1 MTWWNRLTRRI
12 RHRRETA
19 PRPSILA
26 LEPRTLLS
34 IARAAEVRSGLTAK
48 ATELLTASEVEILLQ
63 RAAAASSSSDGIIAV
78 VDRNGT
84 ILGVRVESGV
94 SATIEADK
102 DLLVFAVDGAV
113 AKARTGAL
121 FGNNQAPLTSRTI
134 QLISQTT
141 MTQRE
146 IQSNP
151 NIPDPNSTLRGP
163 GFVAPIGIKNHFPP
177 AVQFTPQV
185 DLFAIEHT
193 NRDSIIHPGPDH
205 IKGTPDD
212 IMLSGRFNIDPTYVP
227 PGQGLT
233 PPESYGFVSGLL
245 PSAQSRGIAT
255 LPGGIPLFK
264 NGQVVGGI
272 GIFFPGETGF
282 ATEENSNLNDAGFHD
297 PTKRDR
303 SLEAEFI
310 AFVATGGSKVAGF
323 PFPTVGNA
331 PKLPRFTLPFGRI
344 DLVGITLDLFGG
356 HGLQGLRNLLS
367 FGRRLGTG
375 DPNDGKNLPV
385 NMMGDLSL
393 PGKPVPEGWL
403 VMPHAGGGLTAQDVE
418 SAIRRGI
425 REARRVRAAI
435 RLPLDSTTRM
445 ILGVTDLEGNV
456 LGLFRMPDAT
466 VFSLD
471 VAVAKARNMAYYNDA
486 SALQPIDQIP
496 GVPAGTAFT
505 NRTVRYAA
513 LPRFPEG
520 IDTYPPGPFSIF
532 NDGGV
537 LPNGRND
544 GPPLPASD
552 YQSVQGFDAFNPGTN
567 FHDPNNIANQN
578 GVVFFPGSAALYK
591 DLDGDGIREL
601 VGGLGVSG
609 DGVDQDDDVTFE
621 AVKKY
626 NPPFSVRR
634 ADQVTV
640 RGVRLPYIKFNR
652 QPHVPLEQ
660 PTLPV
665 KTFRNLPIPRRR

>member
-1 MTWWNRLTRRI
+1 
-12 RHRRETA
+12 
-19 PRPSILA
+19 
-26 LEPRTLLS
+26 
-34 IARAAEVRSGLTAK
+34 
-48 ATELLTASEVEILLQ
+48 
-63 RAAAASSSSDGIIAV
+63 
-78 VDRNGT
+78 
-84 ILGVRVESGV
+84 
-94 SATIEADK
+94 
-102 DLLVFAVDGAV
+102 
-113 AKARTGAL
+113 
-121 FGNNQAPLTSRTI
+121 
-134 QLISQTT
+134 
-141 MTQRE
+141 
-146 IQSNP
+146 
-151 NIPDPNSTLRGP
+151 
-163 GFVAPIGIKNHFPP
+163 
-177 AVQFTPQV
+177 
-185 DLFAIEHT
+185 
-193 NRDSIIHPGPDH
+193 
-205 IKGTPDD
+205 
-212 IMLSGRFNIDPTYVP
+212 
-227 PGQGLT
+227 
-233 PPESYGFVSGLL
+233 
-245 PSAQSRGIAT
+245 
-255 LPGGIPLFK
+255 
-264 NGQVVGGI
+264 
-272 GIFFPGETGF
+272 
-282 ATEENSNLNDAGFHD
+282 
-297 PTKRDR
+297 
-303 SLEAEFI
+303 
-310 AFVATGGSKVAGF
+310 
-323 PFPTVGNA
+323 
-331 PKLPRFTLPFGRI
+331 
-344 DLVGITLDLFGG
+344 
-356 HGLQGLRNLLS
+356 
-367 FGRRLGTG
+367 
-375 DPNDGKNLPV
+375 
-385 NMMGDLSL
+385 
-393 PGKPVPEGWL
+393 
-403 VMPHAGGGLTAQDVE
+403 
-418 SAIRRGI
+418 
-425 REARRVRAAI
+425 
-435 RLPLDSTTRM
+435 
-445 ILGVTDLEGNV
+445 
-456 LGLFRMPDAT
+456 
-466 VFSLD
+466 
-471 VAVAKARNMAYYNDA
+471 MAYYNDA